1 MARKLPDPSERSE
14 KEPAV
19 LCGSERVL
27 SLYNTANNK
36 NAQRVSKEVRS
47 WFIETAQ
54 EEGWDSAIFIKH
66 VETAILRDASYIRSR
81 RMFLLMC
88 SFREMTT
95 TNLVHSA
102 PH

>member
-66 VETAILRDASYIRSR
+66 VETG
-81 RMFLLMC
+81 
-88 SFREMTT
+88 
-95 TNLVHSA
+95 HSA
-102 PH
+102 GCVLYKKPTNVLVNVFIPGDDNN